1 MGSEAL
7 ACEGKEGAL
16 LLRKVRLS
24 RRQRADT
31 ARFVYSA
38 HTRLCAMPTTQALNV
53 TPVAAQY
60 FPRSWLPRKRKAW
73 SRPRA
78 DLGRVPKMPQRWKH
92 RK

>member
-16 LLRKVRLS
+16 LLRKGRLS

-38 HTRLCAMPTTQALNV
+38 HAAVCDADYASAQCHSRRGAILSEI
-53 TPVAAQY
+53 VAAAKEEGVVA
-60 FPRSWLPRKRKAW
+60 PAR
-73 SRPRA
+73 
-78 DLGRVPKMPQRWKH
+78 
-92 RK
+92 

>member
-24 RRQRADT
+24 RRQRA
-31 ARFVYSA
+31 AVWLC
-38 HTRLCAMPTTQALNV
+38 TRLCAMPTTQALNV